1 MAAQEPN
8 ERYRTALQALETREA
23 NFRLFT
29 RSLAHDF
36 NNLLG
41 GILGHAGLI
50 QVSGEANAEVRDS
63 AAVILKAAERAR
75 ELVTQLLD
83 STRPDLGQFLTVDL
97 HETIREVASLVRGT
111 TPATIRISF
120 DFRAETANTFG
131 DAGQLHHLILNLA
144 LNARDAMPDG
154 GELTFETTSSATPY
168 PTIQIVVRD
177 TGTGIPEEIQ
187 SRIFEPSF
195 TTKGGSRGSGMGL
208 AIADR
213 IIQHHGGRI
222 EVRSQ
227 PGRGSAFLV
236 TLPLRE
242 PAGVVSAATA

>member
-1 MAAQEPN
+1 MVAPEPN

-50 QVSGEANAEVRDS
+50 QLSAETNVEVQES

-83 STRPDLGQFLTVDL
+83 STRPDLGQFVTVNL
-97 HETIREVASLVRGT
+97 HETIREVASLVRGIA
-111 TPATIRISF
+111 PAAIRISF
-120 DFRAETANTFG
+120 DFKAETAETVG
-131 DAGQLHHLILNLA
+131 DPGQLHHLILNLA
-144 LNARDAMPDG
+144 LNARDAMPEG
-154 GELTFETTSSATPY
+154 GELTFETTSAMTPY
-168 PTIQIVVRD
+168 PTIQILVRD
-177 TGTGIPEEIQ
+177 TGTGIPDEIQ

-213 IIQHHGGRI
+213 IVQHHGGRI
-222 EVRSQ
+222 QVESKV
-227 PGRGSAFLV
+227 GHGSVFLV
-236 TLPLRE
+236 TLPLRQ
-242 PAGVVSAATA
+242 PAGMASAATA

>member
-1 MAAQEPN
+1 MAAPEPN
-8 ERYRTALQALETREA
+8 ERYRSALQALETREA

-50 QVSGEANAEVRDS
+50 QLSAESNPEVQES
-63 AAVILKAAERAR
+63 ATVILKAAERAR

-97 HETIREVASLVRGT
+97 HDTIREVAGLVKGIA
-111 TPATIRISF
+111 PASIRISF
-120 DFRAETANTFG
+120 DFRADTAATFG
-131 DAGQLHHLILNLA
+131 DPGQLHHLILNLA

-154 GELTFETTSSATPY
+154 GELTFETTSTAEPCPS
-168 PTIQIVVRD
+168 IQIVVRD
-177 TGTGIPEEIQ
+177 TGTGIPEELRT
-187 SRIFEPSF
+187 RIFEPSF

-213 IIQHHGGRI
+213 IVQHHGGRLDV
-222 EVRSQ
+222 ESRV
-227 PGRGSAFLV
+227 GHGSAFVV
-236 TLPLRE
+236 TLPLRQ
-242 PAGVVSAATA
+242 PAGQASAATA

>member
-1 MAAQEPN
+1 MAAPEPN

-50 QVSGEANAEVRDS
+50 QLSAETNAEVQES

-97 HETIREVASLVRGT
+97 HDTIREVAGLVRGIA
-111 TPATIRISF
+111 PASIRISF
-120 DFRAETANTFG
+120 DFKAQTAETYG

-154 GELTFETTSSATPY
+154 GELTFATTSSATPY
-168 PTIQIVVRD
+168 PSIQIVVRD

-213 IIQHHGGRI
+213 IVQHHGGRI
-222 EVRSQ
+222 ELQSQ
-227 PGRGSAFLV
+227 TGRGSAFIV
-236 TLPLRE
+236 TLPLRQ
-242 PAGVVSAATA
+242 PAGAASAATA

>member
-1 MAAQEPN
+1 MAVQEPN
-8 ERYRTALQALETREA
+8 ERVRSALQALETREA

-50 QVSGEANAEVRDS
+50 QLSAEDNSEVQES
-63 AAVILKAAERAR
+63 ASVILKAAERAR
-75 ELVTQLLD
+75 ELVTQLLE
-83 STRPDLGQFLTVDL
+83 STSPDLGQFLTVDL
-97 HETIREVASLVRGT
+97 HETIREVASLVRGIAPT
-111 TPATIRISF
+111 SIRITL
-120 DFRAETANTFG
+120 DLNAETAGTFG

-144 LNARDAMPDG
+144 LNAQDAMPEG
-154 GELTFETTSSATPY
+154 GELTFATTSSSNPY
-168 PTIQIVVRD
+168 PAIQIVVRD

-213 IIQHHGGRI
+213 IVQHHGGRL
-222 EVRSQ
+222 ELQSRV
-227 PGRGSAFLV
+227 GHGSAFIV

-242 PAGVVSAATA
+242 PAAHASVASA